1 MTKYFVY
8 DVFTDSRFG
17 GNPLAIIPDAAD
29 VPEGDFQRIARE
41 FNFSETTF
49 VLPPDNP
56 DHTAKIRIFSPLSE
70 LPFAGHPT
78 IGTAIAL
85 ARQGLGPHMTLELG
99 VGPIACHATKQSAQF
114 STQVP
119 LKILV
124 EPQVADVADVLG
136 LTVSD
141 IVLHTH
147 RPTTA
152 TLGIQFT
159 ITEVRDRT
167 TLSSAKPNIEAFQRF
182 ATKYPHA
189 GRFAQH
195 VYTRGDGVIF
205 ARMFDPLDNIPE
217 DAATGSAAAT
227 LGALLVKCT
236 SAPQEFIIRQ
246 GDDMGR
252 PSCIEVDAQVEQVTI
267 GGSAVAVMEG
277 QLL

>member
-1 MTKYFVY
+1 M
-8 DVFTDSRFG
+8 R
-17 GNPLAIIPDAAD
+17 
-29 VPEGDFQRIARE
+29 
-41 FNFSETTF
+41 
-49 VLPPDNP
+49 
-56 DHTAKIRIFSPLSE
+56 
-70 LPFAGHPT
+70 
-78 IGTAIAL
+78 
-85 ARQGLGPHMTLELG
+85 
-99 VGPIACHATKQSAQF
+99 
-114 STQVP
+114 
-119 LKILV
+119 
-124 EPQVADVADVLG
+124 
-136 LTVSD
+136 
-141 IVLHTH
+141 
-147 RPTTA
+147 
-152 TLGIQFT
+152 
-159 ITEVRDRT
+159 
-167 TLSSAKPNIEAFQRF
+167 RF

-189 GRFAQH
+189 GRFALH

>member
-17 GNPLAIIPDAAD
+17 GNPLAIIPDASGL
-29 VPEGDFQRIARE
+29 PEGDFQRIARE

-49 VLPPDNP
+49 VLPPDDP
-56 DHTAKIRIFSPLSE
+56 SHTAKIRIFSPLSE

-85 ARQGLGPHMTLELG
+85 ARQGHGPDMTLELG
-99 VGPIACHATKQSAQF
+99 VGPIVCHATDHSARF

-119 LKILV
+119 LKVLA
-124 EPQVADVADVLG
+124 EPEVADVAQVLG
-136 LTVSD
+136 LTVAD
-141 IVLHTH
+141 IVLQTH
-147 RPTTA
+147 PPTTA

-159 ITEVRDRT
+159 ITEVRDRA
-167 TLSSAKPNIEAFQRF
+167 TLSAAKPNIEALRRF
-182 ATKYPHA
+182 ATKYPQA

-195 VYTRGDGVIF
+195 VYTRSDGVIF

-252 PSCIEVDAQVEQVTI
+252 PSRIEVDAKAEEVTI
-267 GGSAVAVMEG
+267 AGSAVAVMEG